1 MNQDF
6 IILHRTGPERFRL
19 PENGIGG
26 APGIQGEAVHHFSF
40 TTCLR
45 HIVIANLDEAAE
57 LAAQAQGPND
67 QILRG
72 EQAYSLLL
80 EIICGLH
87 SPLVGETEVYGQFK
101 NAVSQFSLP
110 ATPWGTMLAKA
121 FKALFED
128 AKKVRDQHL
137 KDLGSQSYGS
147 VLRREVKGLKSVH
160 FVGAGHLVQE
170 ILPWINKE
178 GISIVI
184 HCRNPEKAQQ
194 ALGALSANIRI
205 AEMEERMALSDVD
218 ALVIAAP
225 VSADS
230 MRAWLPLDARP
241 HLVADL
247 RADSESDRLSEGS
260 FSEFKRVL
268 PLGEFMNR
276 LSQNQ
281 SLILE
286 RKGAALSAVARAAS
300 DRARTV
306 EYRPFGW
313 EDVCA

>member
-6 IILHRTGPERFRL
+6 ILLHRTGPERFSL
-19 PENGIGG
+19 PETSAN
-26 APGIQGEAVHHFSF
+26 ESTSAVDTFSF
-40 TTCLR
+40 MTCLR
-45 HIVIANLDEAAE
+45 HIVIANLDEAAD
-57 LAAQAQGPND
+57 LASQAQGPND

-72 EQAYSLLL
+72 EAAYSLLL

-101 NAVSQFSLP
+101 NAVSQFSVP
-110 ATPWGTMLAKA
+110 ATPWGTMLAKT

-128 AKKVRDQHL
+128 AKRVRDQHL

-178 GISIVI
+178 NISIVI
-184 HCRNPEKAQQ
+184 HCRNPEKARES
-194 ALGALSANIRI
+194 LGALSKNIRV
-205 AEMEERMALSDVD
+205 AAMEDRFALSEAD

-225 VSADS
+225 LSAS
-230 MRAWLPLDARP
+230 ALRAWLPADARP

-247 RADSESDRLSEGS
+247 RAESESDRLDTKTGS
-260 FSEFKRVL
+260 PSLAEFKRVL
-268 PLGEFMNR
+268 PLGDFMNR

-281 SLILE
+281 SLIQE
-286 RKGAALSAVARAAS
+286 RKGAALTAVARAAS